1 MRRTID
7 WVKGAVEIIDQVALP
22 GEYRTL
28 RLSTVD
34 ELIDAIRRL
43 AVRGAPALG
52 GAGALGTALAAFAHD
67 DPAAVRDDAARLAN
81 ARPTA
86 VNLGWGVARALSRLA
101 EGPDAV
107 LAEALALLDED
118 ERLNR
123 EASARATELILQHC
137 ERRPLRLLT
146 HCNAGRLATVGWG
159 TALGVVW
166 HLQAAGHLE
175 YVLADET
182 RPLLQG
188 ARLTAWE
195 LAEAGVPHRVLP
207 DSAAAS
213 AMARGMVD
221 CVVVG
226 ADRISANGDVANK
239 IGTYG
244 LALAAA
250 RHGLP
255 FVVVAPSSTVDPE
268 LPSGESI
275 VIEERAPEEITTFSG
290 IPVTPP
296 GTEVFNPAFDVTP
309 ADLITAVVTEK
320 GPMVPGNPICRF
332 PDFLR

>member
-1 MRRTID
+1 MEDVRRTID
-7 WVKGAVEIIDQVALP
+7 WVNGAVEIIDQVALP

-28 RLSTVD
+28 RLTTVD

-52 GAGALGTALAAFAHD
+52 GAGALGTALAAFASD
-67 DPAAVRDDAARLAN
+67 DPAAVRADAERLAA

-86 VNLGWGVARALSRLA
+86 VNLSWGVSRALARLGD
-101 EGPDAV
+101 GPDAV

-118 ERLNR
+118 ERLNH
-123 EASARATELILQHC
+123 EASARATELILEKC
-137 ERRPLRLLT
+137 PRRPLRLLT

-166 HLQAAGHLE
+166 HLQAAGRLE

-195 LAEAGVPHRVLP
+195 LTEAGVPHRVLP
-207 DSAAAS
+207 DSAAAA

-226 ADRISANGDVANK
+226 ADRIAANGDVANK

-244 LALAAA
+244 LAIAAA

-268 LPSGESI
+268 LESGESI
-275 VIEERAPEEITTFSG
+275 VIEERAPEEITTISG
-290 IPVTPP
+290 IPVAPP
-296 GTEVFNPAFDVTP
+296 GTNVFNPAFDVTP
-309 ADLITAVVTEK
+309 AELITAVVTEK
-320 GPMVPGNPICRF
+320 GPMAP
-332 PDFLR
+332 

>member
-1 MRRTID
+1 MEDVRRTID
-7 WVKGAVEIIDQVALP
+7 WVNGAIEIIDQVALP

-28 RLSTVD
+28 RLTTVD
-34 ELIDAIRRL
+34 ELIGAIQRL

-67 DPAAVRDDAARLAN
+67 DAAEVRADAERLAG

-86 VNLGWGVARALSRLA
+86 VNLSWGVSRALARLGD
-101 EGPDAV
+101 GPEAV

-118 ERLNR
+118 ERLNH
-123 EASARATELILQHC
+123 EASARAAELILEKC
-137 ERRPLRLLT
+137 PRRPLRLLT

-166 HLQAAGHLE
+166 HLHAAGHLE

-195 LAEAGVPHRVLP
+195 LAEAGVPYRVLP
-207 DSAAAS
+207 DSAAAA

-226 ADRISANGDVANK
+226 ADRIAVNGDVANK

-268 LPSGESI
+268 LRSGDSI
-275 VIEERAPEEITTFSG
+275 VIEERAAEEITTVSG
-290 IPVTPP
+290 TPVAPP
-296 GTEVFNPAFDVTP
+296 GTKVFNPAFDVTP
-309 ADLITAVVTEK
+309 AELITAVVTEK
-320 GPMVPGNPICRF
+320 GPLAP
-332 PDFLR
+332 

>member
-7 WVKGAVEIIDQVALP
+7 WVNGAVEIIDQVALP

-28 RLSTVD
+28 RLTTVD

-67 DPAAVRDDAARLAN
+67 DPAAVRGDAERLAA

-86 VNLGWGVARALSRLA
+86 VNLSWGVSRALARLGDGA
-101 EGPDAV
+101 DAV

-118 ERLNR
+118 ERLNH
-123 EASARATELILQHC
+123 EASARAAELILEKC
-137 ERRPLRLLT
+137 PRRPLRLLT

-195 LAEAGVPHRVLP
+195 LAEAGVPYQVLP
-207 DSAAAS
+207 DAAAAA

-226 ADRISANGDVANK
+226 ADRIAVNGDVANK

-244 LALAAA
+244 LAIAAA
-250 RHGLP
+250 RHELP
-255 FVVVAPSSTVDPE
+255 FVVVAPSSTVDPD
-268 LPSGESI
+268 LTSGESI
-275 VIEERAPEEITTFSG
+275 VIEERAPEEIATISG
-290 IPVTPP
+290 IPVAPP
-296 GTEVFNPAFDVTP
+296 GTNVFNPAFDVTP
-309 ADLITAVVTEK
+309 AELITAVVTEK
-320 GPMVPGNPICRF
+320 GPMAP
-332 PDFLR
+332 

>member
-1 MRRTID
+1 MEDVRRTID
-7 WVKGAVEIIDQVALP
+7 WVNGAIEIIDQVALP

-28 RLSTVD
+28 RLTTVD
-34 ELIDAIRRL
+34 ELIGAIQRL

-67 DPAAVRDDAARLAN
+67 DPAEVRADAERLAG

-86 VNLGWGVARALSRLA
+86 VNLSWGVSRALARLGD
-101 EGPDAV
+101 GPEAV

-118 ERLNR
+118 ERLNH
-123 EASARATELILQHC
+123 EASARAAELILEKC
-137 ERRPLRLLT
+137 PRRPLRLLT

-166 HLQAAGHLE
+166 HLHAAGHLE

-195 LAEAGVPHRVLP
+195 LAEAGVPYRVLP
-207 DSAAAS
+207 DSAAAA

-226 ADRISANGDVANK
+226 ADRIAVNGDVANK

-268 LPSGESI
+268 LRSGDSI
-275 VIEERAPEEITTFSG
+275 VIEERAAEEITTVSG
-290 IPVTPP
+290 TPVAPP
-296 GTEVFNPAFDVTP
+296 GTKVFNPAFDVTP
-309 ADLITAVVTEK
+309 AELITAVVTEK
-320 GPMVPGNPICRF
+320 GPLAP
-332 PDFLR
+332 

>member
-1 MRRTID
+1 MEDVRRTID
-7 WVKGAVEIIDQVALP
+7 WVNGAVEIIDQVALP
-22 GEYRTL
+22 GEYRTV
-28 RLSTVD
+28 RLTTVD

-67 DPAAVRDDAARLAN
+67 DPAAVRADAERLAG

-86 VNLGWGVARALSRLA
+86 VNLSWGVSRALARLGD
-101 EGPDAV
+101 GPDAV

-123 EASARATELILQHC
+123 EASARAAELILEKC
-137 ERRPLRLLT
+137 PRRPLRLLT

-207 DSAAAS
+207 DAAAAA

-226 ADRISANGDVANK
+226 ADRIAVNGDVANK

-244 LALAAA
+244 LAIAAA

-255 FVVVAPSSTVDPE
+255 FVVVAPSSTVDPD
-268 LPSGESI
+268 LASGESI
-275 VIEERAPEEITTFSG
+275 VIEERSPEEITTISG
-290 IPVTPP
+290 IPVAPP
-296 GTEVFNPAFDVTP
+296 GTNVFNPAFDVTP
-309 ADLITAVVTEK
+309 AELITAVVTEK
-320 GPMVPGNPICRF
+320 GPMAP
-332 PDFLR
+332 

>member
-1 MRRTID
+1 MEDVRRTID
-7 WVKGAVEIIDQVALP
+7 WVNGAVEIIDQVALP

-28 RLSTVD
+28 RLTTVD

-52 GAGALGTALAAFAHD
+52 GAGALGTALAAFASD
-67 DPAAVRDDAARLAN
+67 DPAAVRADAERLAA

-86 VNLGWGVARALSRLA
+86 VNLSWGVSRALARLGD
-101 EGPDAV
+101 GPDAV

-118 ERLNR
+118 ERLNH
-123 EASARATELILQHC
+123 EASARAAELILEKC
-137 ERRPLRLLT
+137 PRRPLRLLT

-166 HLQAAGHLE
+166 HLQAAGRLE

-207 DSAAAS
+207 DSAAAA

-226 ADRISANGDVANK
+226 ADRIAANGDVANK

-244 LALAAA
+244 LAIAAA

-268 LPSGESI
+268 LESGESI
-275 VIEERAPEEITTFSG
+275 VIEERAPEEITTISG
-290 IPVTPP
+290 IPVAPP
-296 GTEVFNPAFDVTP
+296 GTNVFNPAFDVTP
-309 ADLITAVVTEK
+309 AELITAVVTEK
-320 GPMVPGNPICRF
+320 GPMVP
-332 PDFLR
+332 

>member
-1 MRRTID
+1 MEDVRRTID
-7 WVKGAVEIIDQVALP
+7 WVNGAVEIIDQVALP

-28 RLSTVD
+28 RLTTVD

-52 GAGALGTALAAFAHD
+52 GAGALGTALAAFASD
-67 DPAAVRDDAARLAN
+67 DPAAVRADAERLAA

-86 VNLGWGVARALSRLA
+86 VNLSWGVSRALARLGD
-101 EGPDAV
+101 GPGAV

-118 ERLNR
+118 ERLNH
-123 EASARATELILQHC
+123 EASARAAELILEKC
-137 ERRPLRLLT
+137 PRRPLRLLT

-166 HLQAAGHLE
+166 HLQAAGRLE

-195 LAEAGVPHRVLP
+195 LTEAGVPHRVLP
-207 DSAAAS
+207 DSAAAA

-226 ADRISANGDVANK
+226 ADRIAANGDVANK

-244 LALAAA
+244 LAIAAA

-268 LPSGESI
+268 LESGESI
-275 VIEERAPEEITTFSG
+275 VIEERAPEEITTISG
-290 IPVTPP
+290 IPVAPP
-296 GTEVFNPAFDVTP
+296 GTNVFNPAFDVTP
-309 ADLITAVVTEK
+309 AELITAVVTEK
-320 GPMVPGNPICRF
+320 GPMAP
-332 PDFLR
+332 

>member
-7 WVKGAVEIIDQVALP
+7 WVDGAVEIIDQVALP

-28 RLSTVD
+28 RLASVD

-67 DPAAVRDDAARLAN
+67 DPDAVRADAARLAD

-86 VNLGWGVARALSRLA
+86 VNLSWGVARALARLG

-118 ERLNR
+118 ERLNHD
-123 EASARATELILQHC
+123 ASARAAELILGIC
-137 ERRPLRLLT
+137 ARRPLRLLT

-166 HLQAAGHLE
+166 HLHAAGHVE

-195 LAEAGVPHRVLP
+195 LAAAGVPHRVLP
-207 DSAAAS
+207 DSAAAA

-226 ADRISANGDVANK
+226 ADRIAVNGDVANK

-250 RHGLP
+250 RHELP

-275 VIEERAPEEITTFSG
+275 VIEERAAEELTTFSG
-290 IPVTPP
+290 IPVAPP
-296 GTEVFNPAFDVTP
+296 GTPVFNPAFDVTP
-309 ADLITAVVTEK
+309 ADLVTAVVTEK
-320 GPMVPGNPICRF
+320 GPLGR
-332 PDFLR
+332 